1 MKNRRLLITALIHV
15 GAMLLLAAAC
25 LIARGSMAATQ
36 LSQQQA
42 ERWAGESGQPFVQ
55 FTCLFTRDGRKSL
68 ENIYELRQKYREKFS
83 EADLEGDTEK
93 LFCDAW
99 STTGSVRVDAVHG
112 YAQASVTAVGGSFFA
127 FHPLPLRSGSYLRQE
142 DLMKDR
148 VMLDEM
154 LAWILFGSSDVAGM
168 EVEIG
173 GLPYQIAGV
182 VARETDKATGKFAE
196 AGPMLYIPYETW
208 LQMGDAGIDC
218 YEAVLPEPV
227 EGFAQTLLEE
237 NFPVGDGIL
246 QANTDR
252 YTLGASLRMMRAFG
266 TRGARLSPAV
276 LPYWENAARYVEDWC
291 TLLAFLALLLLIVPA
306 LCALAAF
313 VWGWILLRKVL
324 KKNLPRIVSAVG
336 DGAYAVSSRL
346 SRKNRKSS

>member
-1 MKNRRLLITALIHV
+1 MNKRRLIITALIHAGV
-15 GAMLLLAAAC
+15 LLLLAAAC
-25 LIARGSMAATQ
+25 LIARSAMASAQ
-36 LSQQQA
+36 QSQKQA
-42 ERWAGESGQPFVQ
+42 ERWAGESGRPFVQ
-55 FTCLFTRDGRKSL
+55 FSCLFTRDGRKDL
-68 ENIYELRQKYREKFS
+68 ESIYELRQKYRDKFS
-83 EADLEGDTEK
+83 EADLEGDPET
-93 LFCDAW
+93 LYCDAW
-99 STTGSVRVDAVHG
+99 STTGSVRVDSVHG
-112 YAQASVTAVGGSFFA
+112 YAQASVTAVGGSFFD
-127 FHPLPLRSGSYLRQE
+127 FHPLPLRSGSYLRQS

-154 LAWILFGSSDVAGM
+154 LAWILFGSPDVAGM

-182 VARETDKATGKFAE
+182 VSRETDKATGKFAE

-208 LQMGDAGIDC
+208 LKISDGGIDC

-227 EGFAQTLLEE
+227 EGFAQALLEE

-246 QANTDR
+246 QRNTDR

-266 TRGARLSPAV
+266 TRGARTSPAV

-291 TLLAFLALLLLIVPA
+291 TLLAFLALLLLIFPA
-306 LCALAAF
+306 LCALGAF

-324 KKNLPRIVSAVG
+324 IKNLPRIFSAAG
-336 DGAYAVSSRL
+336 DGVYAISSRL
-346 SRKNRKSS
+346 HRKKE